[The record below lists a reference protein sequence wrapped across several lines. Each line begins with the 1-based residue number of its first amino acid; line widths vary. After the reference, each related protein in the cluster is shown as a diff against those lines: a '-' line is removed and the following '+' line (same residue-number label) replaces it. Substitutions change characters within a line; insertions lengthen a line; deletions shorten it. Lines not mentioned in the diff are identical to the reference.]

1 MAASWAS
8 ANLIGR
14 SVFLSCCSRQFFLA
28 QNPGELKTI
37 RVGLSSWTDH
47 RFYRWAAWFWSNSLM
62 PGWAEANHESCR
74 QLAALSIEARAAEE
88 AEYGDKVDM
97 NRTALETLKMFH
109 DKQEM
114 DEFLRSAQA
123 TFWRRRGHEFLALSP
138 AQCRQLEPGL
148 AEAGARHGDPDNTG
162 LVGGVLCGR
171 GLDTSGDVHV
181 YTCNIARLARD
192 MGVST
197 RCSER
202 VTRIHSDSGHVAG
215 IELATGEMVTGDV
228 YIIAAGARSGDLG
241 RQVTPDSE

>member
-1 MAASWAS
+1 
-8 ANLIGR
+8 
-14 SVFLSCCSRQFFLA
+14 
-28 QNPGELKTI
+28 
-37 RVGLSSWTDH
+37 
-47 RFYRWAAWFWSNSLM
+47 M
-62 PGWAEANHESCR
+62 PGRAEANHESCR

-114 DEFLRSAQA
+114 EEFLRSSQA
-123 TFWRRRGHEFLALSP
+123 AFWRRRGQEFLALSP
-138 AQCRQLEPGL
+138 AQCRELEPGL

-192 MGVST
+192 TGVNI

-202 VTRIHSDSGHVAG
+202 VTRIHVDRDGGHVAG
-215 IELATGEMVTGDV
+215 IELDTGEMVTGDV

-241 RQVTPDSE
+241 RQVTPHSELTVT